1 MRRSW
6 SFLGVLLACAA
17 CSDPAPAP
25 EPIAPAPSAPSDAEE
40 TPAPLPASWPTDVE
54 DLSTA
59 IEHFESVAECL
70 ANLRAHTPT
79 LAAEALGDLGYDA
92 FFDDACRALDAVHR
106 RDAAACDALS
116 VSTARRGCRRRLAMI
131 AGDPTVCPEDL
142 AIEGREPRCV
152 AWAARDPSLCDAEA
166 IADRATCVAVLA
178 GEASRCPPRDRAR
191 CEAWVRRY
199 ARALGTERV
208 SREARE
214 PAELHLDVTRV
225 LPPPASGGAPVTQA
239 PIAIDLP
246 QLARGVRLRA
256 DGCTHRVMLDERGAP
271 DVLST
276 TRAGLRA
283 ELDLPSDATLP
294 LERAIGPL
302 GASIEV
308 AVPRVGRAGGGE
320 GTFTITTLDRT
331 LGGAFAGTFHAELPL
346 APGALR
352 VEGRFRTFVR
362 DLDALPSHCPGG
374 TMRD

>member
-1 MRRSW
+1 M
-6 SFLGVLLACAA
+6 
-17 CSDPAPAP
+17 
-25 EPIAPAPSAPSDAEE
+25 
-40 TPAPLPASWPTDVE
+40 PASWPTDVE
-54 DLSTA
+54 DLSTT
-59 IEHFESVAECL
+59 IEHFESVAACL
-70 ANLRAHTPT
+70 AQLRAHTPT

-106 RDAAACDALS
+106 RDVEACDALS

-131 AGDPTVCPEDL
+131 AGDPGVCPEDL

-152 AWAARDPSLCDAEA
+152 AWAARDPALCDAET
-166 IADRATCVAVLA
+166 IADRPTCVAVLA
-178 GEASRCPPRDRAR
+178 GETSRCPPRDRAR

-199 ARALGTERV
+199 ASALGADRV
-208 SREARE
+208 SRAARE

-225 LPPPASGGAPVTQA
+225 LPPPASGGAPVDQA
-239 PIAIDLP
+239 PITIDLP

-256 DGCTHRVMLDERGAP
+256 EGCAHRVILDERGAP

-276 TRAGLRA
+276 TRPGLRA
-283 ELDLPSDATLP
+283 ELDLPSDAAVP
-294 LERAIGPL
+294 FERAIAPL
-302 GASIEV
+302 GASIEIT
-308 AVPRVGRAGGGE
+308 VPRIGRASGGA
-320 GTFTITTLDRT
+320 GTFTITALERA
-331 LGGAFAGTFHAELPL
+331 LGGALEGTFVAELPL